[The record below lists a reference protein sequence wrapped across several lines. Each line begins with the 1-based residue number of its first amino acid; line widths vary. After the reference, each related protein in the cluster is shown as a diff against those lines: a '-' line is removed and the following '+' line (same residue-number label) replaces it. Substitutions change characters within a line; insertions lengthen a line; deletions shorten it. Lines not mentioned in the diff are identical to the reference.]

1 MGRKS
6 RKSVNLLEL
15 TPVQCVPWETG
26 ENGCIV
32 VLVPKFRN
40 ELLVRWLV
48 PHMRYP
54 VVRVKLDALGSF
66 VWKMCDG
73 KTTVAEISDKMTAEF
88 GETAASAQERIRKF
102 LLMLEK
108 SDLVNLYDIVTSAQ
122 Q

>member
-1 MGRKS
+1 
-6 RKSVNLLEL
+6 
-15 TPVQCVPWETG
+15 
-26 ENGCIV
+26 
-32 VLVPKFRN
+32 
-40 ELLVRWLV
+40 
-48 PHMRYP
+48 MRYP